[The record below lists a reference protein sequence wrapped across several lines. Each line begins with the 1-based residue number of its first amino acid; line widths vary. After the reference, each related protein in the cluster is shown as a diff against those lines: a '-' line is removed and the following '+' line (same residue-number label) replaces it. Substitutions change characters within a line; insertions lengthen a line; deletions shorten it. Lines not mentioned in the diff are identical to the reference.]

1 LAWREDA
8 CIVHIDDFRKEKAM
22 SIKRNADAMLRSMEG
37 DLRLVGKR
45 LDVLAARARV
55 GEGRLRS
62 QALVQMKKL
71 KVKQAQAKVALGKL
85 AQRSGAAGG
94 TAKAAVRR
102 AWKDIDAAVA
112 RAARR
117 LQAG

>member
-1 LAWREDA
+1 MTVKKSAR
-8 CIVHIDDFRKEKAM
+8 
-22 SIKRNADAMLRSMEG
+22 AMLRRMQA

-55 GEGRLRS
+55 AEGRARS
-62 QALVQMKKL
+62 QSLVQVKKL
-71 KVKQAQAKVALGKL
+71 KVKQAQAKLALGKL
-85 AQRSGAAGG
+85 ARRSAAAGG
-94 TAKAAVRR
+94 SAKAAVRR
-102 AWKDIDAAVA
+102 AWKDIDSAVS